1 MRILLTDVRLVK
13 APQKFHI
20 ESMKIPPRHCS
31 PVVDKATQLLDVL
44 ATSPAGRSLA
54 ELVEQLGLAR
64 STVYRILNSLVVYGV
79 VEKDAQEPVYRL
91 GPKLSE
97 LARLLGPQNDRAAL
111 SDVAGPVMDALVHRI
126 SEACKLSVPDGD
138 GVLTIRVAQSPAEYG
153 LAIRIGHRAPIQ
165 AGGSSKA
172 ILAYLPALE
181 IDKLLEGSLKRY
193 TPFTITDPE
202 MMREVLGQIRRV
214 GYSEDNSEITLGVHS
229 VAAPIFGQS
238 GQVIGAVGVPYLGDP
253 VPERLRTIRQAV
265 IEAARTISLSM
276 GAPATLTKQESA
288 PSLKY
293 GT

>member
-1 MRILLTDVRLVK
+1 
-13 APQKFHI
+13 
-20 ESMKIPPRHCS
+20 MKIPPRHRS

-79 VEKDAQEPVYRL
+79 VEKDSQQPVYRL

-97 LARLLGPQNDRAAL
+97 LARLLEPQNDRATL

-138 GVLTIRVAQSPAEYG
+138 WVLTIRVAQSPAEYG
-153 LAIRIGHRAPIQ
+153 LTIRVGHRAPIQ

-172 ILAYLPALE
+172 ILAHLPDHE
-181 IDKLLEGSLKRY
+181 IDKALEAPLKPY
-193 TPFTITDPE
+193 TPFTIIDPE
-202 MMREVLGQIRRV
+202 MLREVLVQIRRS

-229 VAAPIFGQS
+229 VAAPIFGRG
-238 GQVIGAVGVPYLGDP
+238 GQVIGALGVPYLGDP
-253 VPERLRTIRQAV
+253 VPERLRTIRQSV
-265 IEAARTISLSM
+265 VEAARTISLSM
-276 GAPATLTKQESA
+276 GAPMPKTKPESA
-288 PSLKY
+288 KSLKY